1 MKAYFIGS
9 LYPSERLQEIISN
22 CKPGGIDNAANN
34 FQWSLIS
41 GFYHYYEDFK
51 IITQP
56 NVRTYPTYYKKP
68 IFRSSRFINRTGTYD
83 QCLGFLN
90 IPIIKQFD
98 KFYRLTV
105 KLKKIIPKNEPSLII
120 IYALTSSSLKAINE
134 LKKSGWNQFI
144 TCLIVPD
151 LPQFMSSSKN
161 PIYRFLKKIDSRIIN
176 DQMKSIDCYVLLTKF
191 MTEKIPVGAKPFV
204 VVEGIYHSRE
214 LQNDLKKEENKTILY
229 TGTLDRRY
237 GIENLLEA
245 FKGISFNNYRLWICG
260 GGNTEKMIIDS
271 AKKDNRIVYFGSI
284 PHEEVIKL
292 QKRATI
298 LVNPRTSFG
307 EYTKFSFPSKTIE
320 YLGSGTPTILFP
332 LPGMPDQY
340 YDYCFY
346 FDEESPIAMR
356 SKIIEVCN
364 KDQEELNT
372 LGMKAKDF
380 VKNTKNAVIQ
390 VGKIHNLIHN
400 L

>member
-1 MKAYFIGS
+1 MRVYFIGS
-9 LYPSERLQEIISN
+9 LYPSERLKEIISN
-22 CKPGGIDNAANN
+22 CRPGGIDNAANN

-41 GFYHYYEDFK
+41 GFYHYYDNFN

-56 NVRTYPTYYKKP
+56 NIRTYPTYYKHP
-68 IFRSSRFINRTGTYD
+68 FFRSSRYSNRAGSYD

-98 KFYRLTV
+98 KFYRLTAR
-105 KLKKIIPKNEPSLII
+105 LKKIVPKNEPSLIV
-120 IYALTSSSLKAINE
+120 IYAITSSSLKAINE
-134 LKKSGWNQFI
+134 LKKSGWNQI
-144 TCLIVPD
+144 KTCLIVPD

-161 PIYRFLKKIDSRIIN
+161 PIYLFLKKIDSWIIN
-176 DQMKSIDCYVLLTKF
+176 DQLRSIDCFVLLTKF
-191 MTEKIPVGAKPFV
+191 MTEKIPVGIKPFV

-214 LQNDLKKEENKTILY
+214 LKNEVRKEENKTILY

-245 FKGISFNNYRLWICG
+245 FKGISLKNYRLWICG

-271 AKKDNRIVYFGSI
+271 AKKDNRIVYFGNI
-284 PHEEVIKL
+284 THEEVIKL
-292 QKRATI
+292 QQRATI
-298 LVNPRTSFG
+298 VVNPRTPSG

-332 LPGMPDQY
+332 LSGIPDEY
-340 YDYCFY
+340 YDYCFT
-346 FDEESPIAMR
+346 FDDESPQAMK

-364 KDQEELNT
+364 KNQEELNT

-380 VKNTKNAVIQ
+380 VKNNKNAVIQ
-390 VGKIHNLIHN
+390 VGKIYNLVHNL
-400 L
+400 